1 LESFLE
7 HFVVSL
13 IFLHCFGCI
22 FYGNKMNQNQFT
34 KVASDQEHLKEF
46 SSTIKLNDEE
56 CLKELALPSALKEL
70 KLILAKLNKENP
82 FSTLFKGK
90 YQLMIVNNSCNRH
103 NPLGDIMRATL
114 FICGAKPRKVSEI
127 ENNSNEVFP
136 ETSGSPLP
144 LPFDYLPSVNSNK
157 SSSSSMK
164 HFVQNMVLYP
174 LSPNIGRKLLLMCNS
189 VESDILK
196 QLPIL
201 VVCHRKNSKPANFF
215 GSCRYDKHSR
225 FNAINQGLV
234 IKQEQLPELSVLK
247 MDHLKGLFFCNMK
260 TSVFARYDF
269 LQHENKENSTLKPV
283 KDASLFMECSWS
295 NCVFVLEPL
304 TDDCVCVAIKAVGG
318 CFESG
323 AFSMYKEIK
332 LIEALQEGLQTGMMS
347 WLNTETDRN
356 IFQEVKE
363 LINCEKS
370 NPSKNEKCPTVLT
383 EQEMHDQDSP
393 FEKAVIKKR
402 TNLDFTEKLWVI
414 LKDCSS
420 TEELIEILTFVYNS
434 FDDFIA
440 RPFVFEKNKS
450 TIALDVKNMKEK
462 LILCPVLEPKTA
474 LKLLLEIG
482 IEKMR
487 RDYATIFLSLE
498 LIPHE
503 CLSYYH
509 QFDLLSLESIT
520 CLRKLHCV
528 LELAI
533 VCLKYLSLPSGL
545 LSTFVRN
552 TLKHYTAVPDI
563 DFDHVF
569 SFQIPTIKARQLLDL
584 MRPTIWELT
593 LTSSGEGFMK
603 QNIHFFKTTPV
614 HEHIY
619 APKNYN
625 PKLML
630 KTASYTYSTITYI
643 EDDKLLEED
652 IFFY

>member
-1 LESFLE
+1 MAAFMLDAMPLNVAFQSALLNDIVASHLELWFE
-7 HFVVSL
+7 VRFR
-13 IFLHCFGCI
+13 IMDNPI
-22 FYGNKMNQNQFT
+22 FY
-34 KVASDQEHLKEF
+34 
-46 SSTIKLNDEE
+46 
-56 CLKELALPSALKEL
+56 ELRIIS
-70 KLILAKLNKENP
+70 I
-82 FSTLFKGK
+82 
-90 YQLMIVNNSCNRH
+90 
-103 NPLGDIMRATL
+103 AT
-114 FICGAKPRKVSEI
+114 G
-127 ENNSNEVFP
+127 
-136 ETSGSPLP
+136 
-144 LPFDYLPSVNSNK
+144 
-157 SSSSSMK
+157 
-164 HFVQNMVLYP
+164 
-174 LSPNIGRKLLLMCNS
+174 
-189 VESDILK
+189 
-196 QLPIL
+196 
-201 VVCHRKNSKPANFF
+201 
-215 GSCRYDKHSR
+215 
-225 FNAINQGLV
+225 
-234 IKQEQLPELSVLK
+234 
-247 MDHLKGLFFCNMK
+247 
-260 TSVFARYDF
+260 
-269 LQHENKENSTLKPV
+269 
-283 KDASLFMECSWS
+283 
-295 NCVFVLEPL
+295 
-304 TDDCVCVAIKAVGG
+304 
-318 CFESG
+318 
-323 AFSMYKEIK
+323 
-332 LIEALQEGLQTGMMS
+332 
-347 WLNTETDRN
+347 
-356 IFQEVKE
+356 
-363 LINCEKS
+363 EKS
-370 NPSKNEKCPTVLT
+370 NPSKNEKCPAVLT

-393 FEKAVIKKR
+393 FEKAVMTKR
-402 TNLDFTEKLWVI
+402 TKLDFTEKLWVI

-474 LKLLLEIG
+474 LKLLLEVG

-503 CLSYYH
+503 CMSYYH

-545 LSTFVRN
+545 LSAFVRN

-619 APKNYN
+619 APKNYSN
-625 PKLML
+625 YLFCYNIFMYSKHVFFFTQSFGYITENSGNVLCLM
-630 KTASYTYSTITYI
+630 SSVY
-643 EDDKLLEED
+643 
-652 IFFY
+652 FP

>member
-1 LESFLE
+1 
-7 HFVVSL
+7 
-13 IFLHCFGCI
+13 
-22 FYGNKMNQNQFT
+22 MQ
-34 KVASDQEHLKEF
+34 
-46 SSTIKLNDEE
+46 
-56 CLKELALPSALKEL
+56 
-70 KLILAKLNKENP
+70 
-82 FSTLFKGK
+82 
-90 YQLMIVNNSCNRH
+90 
-103 NPLGDIMRATL
+103 ATL
-114 FICGAKPRKVSEI
+114 LICGAKPRKVSEI
-127 ENNSNEVFP
+127 ESNSNEVLL
-136 ETSGSPLP
+136 ENSGSPLP
-144 LPFDYLPSVNSNK
+144 LPFDSLPSINSTENF
-157 SSSSSMK
+157 SSSMK
-164 HFVQNMVLYP
+164 HLAQNHVLYP
-174 LSPNIGRKLLLMCNS
+174 LSPNVGRKLLLMCNS

-196 QLPIL
+196 KLPIL
-201 VVCHRKNSKPANFF
+201 VVCHGKNSKPSNFF
-215 GSCRYDKHSR
+215 GSYRHVKNSR
-225 FNAINQGLV
+225 FHIINQGLV
-234 IKQEQLPELSVLK
+234 TKQEQLPRLSILK
-247 MDHLKGLFFCNMK
+247 ENHLKGFPRSFYNIE

-269 LQHENKENSTLKPV
+269 LEHENKENSTLKPV
-283 KDASLFMECSWS
+283 KDANLFMECSWS
-295 NCVFVLEPL
+295 NSLSVLEPL
-304 TDDCVCVAIKAVGG
+304 TDDCFCVAKIKTVGG

-332 LIEALQEGLQTGMMS
+332 LIEALQEGLQTGIMT

-370 NPSKNEKCPTVLT
+370 NPSKNVKCPAVLT

-393 FEKAVIKKR
+393 LEKAVMKIR
-402 TNLDFTEKLWVI
+402 PNLDFTEKLWVI

-440 RPFVFEKNKS
+440 RPFVFKENKS
-450 TIALDVKNMKEK
+450 TIAVDVKNMKEK

-487 RDYATIFLSLE
+487 RDYATLFLSLE

-520 CLRKLHCV
+520 CLRKMHCV

-533 VCLKYLSLPSGL
+533 VCVKYLSLPSGL

-569 SFQIPTIKARQLLDL
+569 SFQIPTIEARQLLNL
-584 MRPTIWELT
+584 MRPTVWEIS
-593 LTSSGEGFMK
+593 LTSSIKGFMK
-603 QNIHFFKTTPV
+603 QSIHRYQTIPV

-619 APKNYN
+619 APENYN

-630 KTASYTYSTITYI
+630 KTASYTYLTVTFLQ
-643 EDDKLLEED
+643 DDLLVDEE
-652 IFFY
+652 